1 MLLGIEIAVIP
12 QLFLKILTPLK
23 DIGVILMTLLQIGGR
38 DKQMYNQELYLA
50 EKFLK
55 MLSAWGVC
63 QYYYKTNEISD
74 QCMNNILQLI
84 KDPHIESR
92 VIDEGECKIFYAKV
106 K

>member
-1 MLLGIEIAVIP
+1 MLLGIEITVIP

-74 QCMNNILQLI
+74 
-84 KDPHIESR
+84 
-92 VIDEGECKIFYAKV
+92 
-106 K
+106 

>member
-1 MLLGIEIAVIP
+1 MILLP
-12 QLFLKILTPLK
+12 
-23 DIGVILMTLLQIGGR
+23 IGGEG
-38 DKQMYNQELYLA
+38 KQMYNQELYLA

-63 QYYYKTNEISD
+63 QYYYKTNGISD

>member
-1 MLLGIEIAVIP
+1 
-12 QLFLKILTPLK
+12 
-23 DIGVILMTLLQIGGR
+23 MTLLRIGGR
-38 DKQMYNQELYLA
+38 DRQMYNQELYLA

-63 QYYYKTNEISD
+63 QYYYKTNEISE

-92 VIDEGECKIFYAKV
+92 IIDEGEYKIFYAKV

>member
-1 MLLGIEIAVIP
+1 
-12 QLFLKILTPLK
+12 
-23 DIGVILMTLLQIGGR
+23 MTLLRIGGR
-38 DKQMYNQELYLA
+38 DRQMYNQELYLA

-63 QYYYKTNEISD
+63 QYYYKTNEISE

-84 KDPHIESR
+84 KDPRIESR
-92 VIDEGECKIFYAKV
+92 VINEGEYKIFYAKV